1 MENHNYLKDS
11 ATHAELTNLAG
22 NVRSVVNKAALAD
35 DYLNS
40 ENQGLQSLEAQMQS
54 GMNKTRGKELT
65 GQMEAADTRRDQ
77 LFKALVLILRALLL
91 WNKAL
96 VGAAAQKLYQLLQ
109 VHGAASLTRLSYE
122 KQSARMDAIKQAMQA
137 PEYIQALADTEL
149 TDLWNDLVQAQDNFA
164 ALYLESASR
173 EVIKDGIKSSTSL
186 RPLLVEKLNGMID
199 YLKVMGRVDNAT
211 YGTLQAEVNELVNKL
226 NEKINLR
233 LSRRNSGSET
243 TETTETTEID

>member
-11 ATHAELTNLAG
+11 ATHAEITNLAG
-22 NVRSVVNKAALAD
+22 NVSSVLTKAALSD
-35 DYLNS
+35 DYLNN

-65 GQMEAADTRRDQ
+65 GQMETADTRRDQ

-91 WNKAL
+91 WNKPL
-96 VGAAAQKLYQLLQ
+96 VGVAAQKLYQLLQ
-109 VHGAASLTRLSYE
+109 VHGATSLTRLSYE

-137 PEYIQALADTEL
+137 PEYIQALTDTEL
-149 TDLWNDLVQAQDNFA
+149 TDLWNDLVEAQDNFA
-164 ALYLESASR
+164 ALYLESASL
-173 EVIKDGIKSSTSL
+173 EVIKDGIKSPTSL
-186 RPLLVEKLNGMID
+186 RPLLVEKLNAMID
-199 YLKVMGRVDNAT
+199 YLNVMSRVDNAT
-211 YGTLQAEVNELVNKL
+211 YGALQAEVNELVNEL

-233 LSRRNSGSET
+233 LSRRSSGSET

>member
-1 MENHNYLKDS
+1 MENNYLKDS

-35 DYLNS
+35 DYLNN

-54 GMNKTRGKELT
+54 GMNKARGKELT
-65 GQMEAADTRRDQ
+65 GQLEVADTRRDQ

-96 VGAAAQKLYQLLQ
+96 VGVAAQKLYQLLQ
-109 VHGAASLTRLSYE
+109 LHGAASLTRLSYE

-137 PEYIQALADTEL
+137 PEYIQALTDTEL
-149 TDLWNDLVQAQDNFA
+149 TDLWNDLVEAQDNFA
-164 ALYLESASR
+164 TLYLESASL

-199 YLKVMGRVDNAT
+199 YLNVMGRVDNAT
-211 YGTLQAEVNELVNKL
+211 YGTLQAEVNELVNEL

-233 LSRRNSGSET
+233 LSRRSSGSET